1 MNSPQLL
8 QLQAYANSKNQ
19 RLGQFLNNAIG
30 HHLEKDRTAI
40 PVGGGKGNAITDFD
54 VGTELFYV
62 SDVDLLRYA
71 VEYIQEVPS

>member
-8 QLQAYANSKNQ
+8 QLQAYANSRNQ
-19 RLGQFLNNAIG
+19 RLGQFLNNVIG
-30 HHLEKDRTAI
+30 HHIEKTHTN
-40 PVGGGKGNAITDFD
+40 PKTLTDFEI
-54 VGTELFYV
+54 GSELFYV